1 VASIRAVR
9 LHGVR
14 DVRLEE
20 VGALPTPGPDE
31 AAVAPLWCGLCG
43 TDLKAYLDPRL
54 TLGGAPLPLILG
66 HEFSARVLAVGAR
79 VTSPHPGDEVA
90 VMPLRHCGACALCRR
105 GEFSLCPNKRWTGL
119 GAEWGGLAE
128 CALVADYQLSPLAG
142 IPAEAGALVEP
153 AAVAMNAV
161 ERAGVQPGDT
171 VLVLGCGP
179 IGALVILAAL
189 AGGAATVLAMEPN
202 AARASRAAGL
212 GAELRS
218 PGDIEG
224 STVDVAFD
232 CAGAGDSLAACVS
245 AVRPGGTVCVP
256 AVHRGGTSVDVRAVT
271 RANLSIVGSMGYTR
285 PVWDRTLEL
294 IRARR
299 LPVERVVT
307 TRIAFAEIVER
318 GFAAL
323 ASPAQ
328 PELKV
333 LVSVGSTT

>member
-1 VASIRAVR
+1 MRAVR
-9 LHGVR
+9 LHGGR

-20 VGALPTPGPDE
+20 VGAPPPPGPDE

-43 TDLKAYLDPRL
+43 TDLKAFLDPRV

-66 HEFSARVLAVGAR
+66 HEFSARVLAVGER
-79 VTSPHPGDEVA
+79 VTSAQPGDEVA
-90 VMPLRHCGACALCRR
+90 VMPLRHCGACTLCRR

-128 CALVADYQLSPLAG
+128 CALVTDYQLSPLAG
-142 IPAEAGALVEP
+142 VPIEAGALVEP

-161 ERAGVQPGDT
+161 ERAGVRPGDT
-171 VLVLGCGP
+171 VLVAGCGP

-189 AGGAATVLAMEPN
+189 AGGAATVLAVEPN
-202 AARASRAAGL
+202 EARASRAARL

-218 PGDIEG
+218 PGDIEA
-224 STVDVAFD
+224 SAVEVAFD
-232 CAGAGDSLAACVS
+232 CAGAGDSLARCVT
-245 AVRPGGTVCVP
+245 AVRPGGAVCVP
-256 AVHRGGTSVDVRAVT
+256 AVHRGSASVDVRAIT
-271 RANLSIVGSMGYTR
+271 RANLSIIGSMGYTR
-285 PVWDRTLEL
+285 PIWDRTLEL

-307 TRIAFAEIVER
+307 SRIASDQVVER

-323 ASPAQ
+323 ASPSQ

-333 LVSVGSTT
+333 LVSLGSTT